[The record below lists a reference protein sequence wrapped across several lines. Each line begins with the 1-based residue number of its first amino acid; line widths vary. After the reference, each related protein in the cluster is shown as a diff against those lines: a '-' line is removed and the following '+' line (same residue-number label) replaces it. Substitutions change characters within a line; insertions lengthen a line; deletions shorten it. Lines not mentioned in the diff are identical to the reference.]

1 MTDPLS
7 IIDEEFDRIPL
18 FNGEATVDATAAVDA
33 AADAPSKRGR
43 KRKPQSGDG
52 TTTKKKVRRVKR
64 LDTKAALGAELQK
77 MQDETDKGDEIAGV
91 SGLQMRDEIAAAQH
105 RAVTL
110 LGELDELLN
119 RSRDATEATTKYSQ
133 LLAQVKKHASKSVV
147 LDKVAVLFAKLVA
160 ATEAARHSCSRLP
173 REYAQV
179 LLRQEAYMRASAN
192 ALVPAGIA
200 VLSPNAGD
208 QLVAAAPRSTALT
221 QYGGPQSRSTFRLV
235 AADPSRA
242 RVAELQGSFLATS
255 MLNANYDPAITV
267 SATNAA
273 RREAQRRAA
282 QLKAGGEVMPELFG
296 HQQLLEAA
304 TATATLPR
312 IEGTGTAS
320 TKRLAIQAGAR

>member
-18 FNGEATVDATAAVDA
+18 FNGGADA

-52 TTTKKKVRRVKR
+52 TTAKKKVRRVKR

-110 LGELDELLN
+110 LGELDELLD

-200 VLSPNAGD
+200 VLSPEAGN
-208 QLVAAAPRSTALT
+208 QLVSASPRSTTALT

-296 HQQLLEAA
+296 HQQLLEA

-312 IEGTGTAS
+312 IEGAGTAS